1 MYYGW
6 RIAAACFTILFVIVG
21 IVYYSFPVFYA
32 PLIAEFGWSRAQ
44 VTAGFFISMI
54 LVGPIFG
61 VSAGFLIDRHG
72 TRRVL
77 LAGLVCA
84 AVAFFGFSFMHSL
97 AIYYLFYFMQAIG
110 YVSAGPIPNQVLI
123 SHWFSRLRGIAMGT
137 AYLGI
142 GVGGAAAP
150 LLAQFIIRHWGW
162 RTAMFSIGGII
173 VLLLIPMTL
182 IVVKNRPA
190 DMGLQ
195 PDGSPDPIMN
205 SKPGSEEVRL
215 RRALRTPDFWFI
227 LFGSLMSIG
236 AVGGVI
242 QHLQLHLRD
251 QRFTP
256 ERAAQIASLLLVSSI
271 AGRLT
276 MGYLADRYAKKYVML
291 AAFVMVA
298 SAIPF
303 LYFVH
308 TPGAVHLFAAIFGFG
323 MGADYML
330 IPLMTAECFGVAS
343 LGRLMGVILTTDALS
358 QALTPVLVGRIYD
371 IQKSYN
377 SGFALLIG
385 MAALGATAVA
395 FISKRNSTRPALS
408 NF

>member
-1 MYYGW
+1 
-6 RIAAACFTILFVIVG
+6 
-21 IVYYSFPVFYA
+21 
-32 PLIAEFGWSRAQ
+32 
-44 VTAGFFISMI
+44 
-54 LVGPIFG
+54 
-61 VSAGFLIDRHG
+61 
-72 TRRVL
+72 
-77 LAGLVCA
+77 LAV
-84 AVAFFGFSFMHSL
+84 
-97 AIYYLFYFMQAIG
+97 YYLFYFMQTIG

-150 LLAQFIIRHWGW
+150 VLAQFIIRHWGW
-162 RTAMFSIGGII
+162 RIAMFSIGGII
-173 VLLLIPMTL
+173 VLFLIPITL
-182 IVVKNRPA
+182 VVIKNRPA

-195 PDGSPDPIMN
+195 PDGSLEPVTD
-205 SKPGSEEVRL
+205 SKPGGEEFRL
-215 RRALRTPDFWFI
+215 RRALHTPDFWLI
-227 LFGSLMSIG
+227 LIGSLMSIG

-256 ERAAQIASLLLVSSI
+256 EHAAQIASLLLISSI
-271 AGRLT
+271 AGRLM
-276 MGYLADRYAKKYVML
+276 MGYLADRCAKKYVML
-291 AAFVMVA
+291 AAFMMVA
-298 SAIPF
+298 GAIPF
-303 LYFVH
+303 LYTVQ
-308 TPGAVHLFAAIFGFG
+308 TPGAVHLFAIIFGFG

-371 IQKSYN
+371 IHKSYN

-385 MAALGATAVA
+385 MAAMGAIAVM
-395 FISKRNSTRPALS
+395 FISKQRRIER
-408 NF
+408 